1 MKRNES
7 CVLSFTSWV
16 VCICWPALSV
26 RSCLIRASTSVAA
39 NFLVYDRLE
48 VKQEAGVVLSST
60 VHGRCSGSSTAFS
73 KITDGSLHQHIPL
86 KQWDFLECTSVLSQH
101 NFIWRD
107 FNGLC
112 MFGLLFKGIESTAD
126 YHGTKFWT
134 SPGDGARCLPTFLC
148 VFHCLQ
154 VVVFSS
160 PSHCRQLRSW
170 AVSRNISEQ
179 WQVY

>member
-1 MKRNES
+1 MKTNES
-7 CVLSFTSWV
+7 CVLSFISWT

-48 VKQEAGVVLSST
+48 VEQEAGVVLSST

-86 KQWDFLECTSVLSQH
+86 KQWDFSNAPPSSADTTLS
-101 NFIWRD
+101 RE

-112 MFGLLFKGIESTAD
+112 MFGLLFKGIESTAG
-126 YHGTKFWT
+126 YHGRKFWT
-134 SPGDGARCLPTFLC
+134 SPGDKARCLPTFLC

-160 PSHCRQLRSW
+160 PPHCRQFRSW